1 MIPVEPPVRKK
12 LESAPGAPE
21 QVQPGD
27 SQGSPPGFQREL
39 PQGILPEA
47 AAAVPE
53 QDFQEP
59 MPGLP
64 AVPPAQ
70 PEVPDRPGDYLGFPA
85 GLMVLLAY
93 PAESQRECPGF
104 VDP

>member
-21 QVQPGD
+21 QDRKV
-27 SQGSPPGFQREL
+27 PPADWKGL
-39 PQGILPEA
+39 PPMA

-59 MPGLP
+59 MPG
-64 AVPPAQ
+64 
-70 PEVPDRPGDYLGFPA
+70 FPA
-85 GLMVLLAY
+85 ELMVRLAY

-104 VDP
+104 ADP